1 MAGLAER
8 YLTLGL
14 RLGRH
19 VDGLV
24 DSYCGPPELAAAV
37 EAEDVVEPAALAD
50 EADAL
55 AAELAGAED
64 LEPQRRGWLAD
75 QVRALGTYARVL
87 AGEELSYADE
97 VEGCYG
103 VRPERGSDDAYRAAH
118 ERLAELVPGDGPL
131 RDRLEARRR
140 EQAVPAERLVPA
152 FEDLV
157 AVLRDRTAQLVELPA
172 GEELV
177 AEAVRDEPWW
187 AFNYYLGDLRSRVV
201 LNVDVV
207 TTAFE
212 LVALAVHEA
221 YPGHHTEHAVKEE
234 RLIRQ
239 LGRVEES
246 IQLVPTP
253 QALVSEGIAE
263 TGTDLLLDDDLE
275 RALSDVLR
283 SHGLDHELGRAIEV
297 DRARE
302 PLRRASVDAALLL
315 HEEGG
320 SPAEAQ
326 AYLERWSLS
335 SPERAA
341 HSVQFLLDRTWRAY
355 VITYSAGRDLCRAY
369 VDGDAARFRTLLTE
383 QVRVGDLAAAAASP

>member
-1 MAGLAER
+1 VADVTER
-8 YLTLGL
+8 YLLLGL

-24 DSYCGPPELAAAV
+24 DSYYGPPELAAAV
-37 EAEDVVEPAALAD
+37 EAEEPLDPAALAGD
-50 EADAL
+50 ADAL
-55 AAELAGAED
+55 VAAIEEADE

-75 QVRALGTYARVL
+75 QVRGLGVYARVL

-103 VRPERGSDDAYRAAH
+103 VRPERGAEDVYRAAH
-118 ERLAELVPGDGPL
+118 ERLEELVPGSDAL
-131 RDRLEARRR
+131 RDRLEAWRR
-140 EQAVPAERLVPA
+140 ERAVPAERLVPA

-157 AVLRDRTAQLVELPA
+157 SILRDRTAQLLELPA

-187 AFNYYLGDLRSRVV
+187 AFNYYLGGLRSRVV
-201 LNVDVV
+201 LNVDVL

-212 LVALAVHEA
+212 LVALALHEA
-221 YPGHHTEHAVKEE
+221 YPGHHTERVAKEE
-234 RLIRQ
+234 RLVRR

-253 QALVSEGIAE
+253 QAIVSEGIGE
-263 TGTDLLLDDDLE
+263 MGDDLLLDDDLE
-275 RALSDVLR
+275 RALAAVLR
-283 SHGLDHELGRAIEV
+283 SHGLDDELGRALEI

-302 PLRRASVDAALLL
+302 PLRRVSVDAALLL
-315 HEEGG
+315 HEDGS
-320 SPAEAQ
+320 SPADAQ
-326 AYLERWSLS
+326 AYLERWALS

-355 VITYSAGRDLCRAY
+355 AITYSAGRDLCRAY
-369 VDGDAARFRTLLTE
+369 VSADPARFRTLLTE
-383 QVRVGDLAAAAASP
+383 QVRVGDLLAASAA